1 MRGLGSY
8 AFMQS
13 RWPIRA
19 FGLCRGKMQQALG
32 SLAYCLP
39 HSALKFP
46 PPPSPSHATRSLRLL
61 VGAFPAAC
69 RRASCLPIQ
78 LLAVFRL
85 LACLPPPPPP
95 PAYLMAAYL
104 VFPAACRAVRLLA
117 GPLRLLAFLLGCL
130 PSLEAAFPLCGL
142 LALPGSSGASRS
154 PLAHCLCLLVS
165 LSCVVRRRV
174 FFRCFFC
181 CQLLPHPHVG
191 LALRLV
197 RMNLFLG
204 RHPLL
209 SEDFAFFLCRSWAP
223 PCQVGQYVHIILLL
237 YPGKVHP
244 RFGQIMSIV
253 CSFPPLWVWR

>member
-1 MRGLGSY
+1 
-8 AFMQS
+8 MQS

-19 FGLCRGKMQQALG
+19 FGLCREKMQQALG

-39 HSALKFP
+39 HSALKSP
-46 PPPSPSHATRSLRLL
+46 PHPLTPPARS
-61 VGAFPAAC
+61 G
-69 RRASCLPIQ
+69 CLSVP
-78 LLAVFRL
+78 FRL
-85 LACLPPPPPP
+85 LAGALVAYLYSCLLFSGCLPASPPP

-130 PSLEAAFPLCGL
+130 PDLEAAFPLCGL
-142 LALPGSSGASRS
+142 LALPPGHPGNTV
-154 PLAHCLCLLVS
+154 LHLLIVCVYLS
-165 LSCVVRRRV
+165 ACRVSCVVV
-174 FFRCFFC
+174 FVPLFIC

-209 SEDFAFFLCRSWAP
+209 SEDFAFFLCRS
-223 PCQVGQYVHIILLL
+223 
-237 YPGKVHP
+237 
-244 RFGQIMSIV
+244 
-253 CSFPPLWVWR
+253 

>member
-8 AFMQS
+8 AFMQ
-13 RWPIRA
+13 
-19 FGLCRGKMQQALG
+19 LCN
-32 SLAYCLP
+32 LAGQSG
-39 HSALKFP
+39 HSVCAGEKCNRLWVHLLTACHTVHLN

-95 PAYLMAAYL
+95 LAYLMAAYL

-130 PSLEAAFPLCGL
+130 PGLEAAFPLCGL

-174 FFRCFFC
+174 CS
-181 CQLLPHPHVG
+181 V
-191 LALRLV
+191 V
-197 RMNLFLG
+197 Y
-204 RHPLL
+204 LL
-209 SEDFAFFLCRSWAP
+209 SIAAAPARRACSPASPDEFVSRSSSP
-223 PCQVGQYVHIILLL
+223 VV
-237 YPGKVHP
+237 
-244 RFGQIMSIV
+244 
-253 CSFPPLWVWR
+253 

>member
-1 MRGLGSY
+1 MHLCNY
-8 AFMQS
+8 A
-13 RWPIRA
+13 I
-19 FGLCRGKMQQALG
+19 
-32 SLAYCLP
+32 SLANQG
-39 HSALKFP
+39 HSVCAGEKCNRLWVHLLTACHTVHLNP

-85 LACLPPPPPP
+85 LACPP

-117 GPLRLLAFLLGCL
+117 GPLRLLAFRLGCL
-130 PSLEAAFPLCGL
+130 PGLEAAFPLCGL

-174 FFRCFFC
+174 CS
-181 CQLLPHPHVG
+181 V
-191 LALRLV
+191 V
-197 RMNLFLG
+197 Y
-204 RHPLL
+204 LL
-209 SEDFAFFLCRSWAP
+209 SIAAAPARRACSPASPDEFVSRSSSP
-223 PCQVGQYVHIILLL
+223 VV
-237 YPGKVHP
+237 
-244 RFGQIMSIV
+244 
-253 CSFPPLWVWR
+253 

>member
-8 AFMQS
+8 AFMQ
-13 RWPIRA
+13 
-19 FGLCRGKMQQALG
+19 LCN
-32 SLAYCLP
+32 LAGQSG
-39 HSALKFP
+39 HSVCAGEKCNRLWVHLLTACHTVHLNS

-95 PAYLMAAYL
+95 AYLMAAYL

-130 PSLEAAFPLCGL
+130 PGLEAASPLCGL

-174 FFRCFFC
+174 CS
-181 CQLLPHPHVG
+181 V
-191 LALRLV
+191 V
-197 RMNLFLG
+197 Y
-204 RHPLL
+204 LL
-209 SEDFAFFLCRSWAP
+209 SIAAAPARRACSPASPDEFVSRSSSP
-223 PCQVGQYVHIILLL
+223 VV
-237 YPGKVHP
+237 
-244 RFGQIMSIV
+244 
-253 CSFPPLWVWR
+253 

>member
-1 MRGLGSY
+1 
-8 AFMQS
+8 MQ
-13 RWPIRA
+13 
-19 FGLCRGKMQQALG
+19 LC
-32 SLAYCLP
+32 SLAGQSG
-39 HSALKFP
+39 HSVSAGEKCNRLWAHLLTACHTVHLNP
-46 PPPSPSHATRSLRLL
+46 APSPSHATRSLRLL

-69 RRASCLPIQ
+69 RHASCLPIQ

-85 LACLPPPPPP
+85 LACLPPP
-95 PAYLMAAYL
+95 AYLMPAYL

-130 PSLEAAFPLCGL
+130 PGLKAAFPLCGL

-165 LSCVVRRRV
+165 LSCVVLFV
-174 FFRCFFC
+174 PLFIC

-209 SEDFAFFLCRSWAP
+209 SEDFAFFLCRS
-223 PCQVGQYVHIILLL
+223 
-237 YPGKVHP
+237 
-244 RFGQIMSIV
+244 
-253 CSFPPLWVWR
+253 

>member
-8 AFMQS
+8 SFMQ
-13 RWPIRA
+13 
-19 FGLCRGKMQQALG
+19 LCNLAGQSGHSVCAGGKCNRLWVHLLTACHTVHLN
-32 SLAYCLP
+32 
-39 HSALKFP
+39 

-85 LACLPPPPPP
+85 LACLPPPPP
-95 PAYLMAAYL
+95 AYLMAAYL

-130 PSLEAAFPLCGL
+130 PGLEAAFPLCGL
-142 LALPGSSGASRS
+142 LALPPGHPGH
-154 PLAHCLCLLVS
+154 PVLYLLIVCVYLS
-165 LSCVVRRRV
+165 ACRVSCVVV
-174 FFRCFFC
+174 FVPLFIC

-209 SEDFAFFLCRSWAP
+209 SEDFAFFLCRS
-223 PCQVGQYVHIILLL
+223 
-237 YPGKVHP
+237 
-244 RFGQIMSIV
+244 
-253 CSFPPLWVWR
+253 

>member
-8 AFMQS
+8 AFMQLCNLAGQS
-13 RWPIRA
+13 GA

-39 HSALKFP
+39 HSALKS
-46 PPPSPSHATRSLRLL
+46 PPPSPSHTTRSLRLL

-85 LACLPPPPPP
+85 LACPPP

-117 GPLRLLAFLLGCL
+117 GPLRLLAFRLGCL
-130 PSLEAAFPLCGL
+130 PGLEAAFPLCGL

-165 LSCVVRRRV
+165 LSGVVRRRV
-174 FFRCFFC
+174 CS
-181 CQLLPHPHVG
+181 V
-191 LALRLV
+191 V
-197 RMNLFLG
+197 Y
-204 RHPLL
+204 LL
-209 SEDFAFFLCRSWAP
+209 SIAAAPARRACSPASPDEFVSRSSSP
-223 PCQVGQYVHIILLL
+223 VV
-237 YPGKVHP
+237 
-244 RFGQIMSIV
+244 
-253 CSFPPLWVWR
+253 